1 MLAITNDQ
9 LLISSL
15 ILQSQ
20 PVARRLEV
28 LGNPQRLAFSRH
40 LNKLVVAVDHVNFD
54 GGGTIAGSS
63 MKRELKPAVQ
73 FIDPDV
79 DQDSAPF
86 NHEAAVSF
94 IGEPNERVTSL
105 INWTPSD
112 GKKHYDMIIAATEVD
127 DKETG
132 ECHGRLVC
140 ITTKQLTSS
149 TSTMVKARAFKR
161 YPNQTVRAVQPFN
174 MSSLLVA
181 VGDEIVLL
189 HLDVENRSWT
199 QPCKLELPSAAT
211 SITNRGSLIYIVTAL
226 HSFYVLKYENN
237 ELRIH
242 GNDVQA
248 RNGNNVTVCRD
259 NSAIISTTSFQGA
272 ELLGFRPPTS
282 AGECRVSFHA
292 KLPLN
297 ISSIK
302 VRHDAAS
309 TGTGAPNSFY
319 ASTLDGTLYGLTT
332 LVQQEWRLLKML
344 QDLVRQSQGEISG
357 KERRRQK
364 VMRTKGLAPGPE
376 MKHIGGERLAH
387 LLANGADGV
396 RELVCETELNR
407 DFEPFSSI
415 NDRVDEFC
423 QQARDLLGESSD
435 IFANV
440 AMWIQRQLG

>member
-1 MLAITNDQ
+1 
-9 LLISSL
+9 
-15 ILQSQ
+15 
-20 PVARRLEV
+20 
-28 LGNPQRLAFSRH
+28 
-40 LNKLVVAVDHVNFD
+40 
-54 GGGTIAGSS
+54 

-79 DQDSAPF
+79 DQDSATF
-86 NHEAAVSF
+86 NHEAALSF
-94 IGEPNERVTSL
+94 IGEANERITSL

-149 TSTMVKARAFKR
+149 TSPMVKARPFKR
-161 YPNQTVRAVQPFN
+161 YPNQTVRAVQPFD

-189 HLDVENRSWT
+189 HLDVDKRLWT
-199 QPCKLELPSAAT
+199 QPCKLEIPSAAT
-211 SITNRGSLIYIVTAL
+211 SITTRGSLIYIVTAL
-226 HSFYVLKYENN
+226 HSFHVLKYENH

-242 GNDVQA
+242 GSDVQA
-248 RNGNNVTVCRD
+248 RNGNNVVVCRD
-259 NSAIISTTSFQGA
+259 NSAIISTTSFHGA
-272 ELLGFRPPTS
+272 DLLGFRPPTS
-282 AGECRVSFHA
+282 AGECRISFHA

-302 VRHDAAS
+302 VRHDATSTAS
-309 TGTGAPNSFY
+309 GAPNSFY
-319 ASTLDGTLYGLTT
+319 ASTLDGTLYNLTT
-332 LVQQEWRLLKML
+332 LTHQEWQLLKML
-344 QDLVRQSQGEISG
+344 QDLIRQSQGELSG

-364 VMRTKGLAPGPE
+364 LITTKGLAPGPE
-376 MKHIGGERLAH
+376 MRHISGEKLAH

-396 RELVCETELNR
+396 RDLVCETELNR

-415 NDRVDEFC
+415 NDRIDGFC
-423 QQARDLLGESSD
+423 RQARDLLGESRD
-435 IFANV
+435 IFANI
-440 AMWIQRQLG
+440 AKWMQRLLG